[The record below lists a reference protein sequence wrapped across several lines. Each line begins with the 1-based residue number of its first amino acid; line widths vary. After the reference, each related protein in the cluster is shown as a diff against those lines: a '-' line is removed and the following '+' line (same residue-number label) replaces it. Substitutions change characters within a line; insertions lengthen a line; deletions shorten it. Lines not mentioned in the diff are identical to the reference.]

1 MYIYIYM
8 YIYAAYTVSPRAQ
21 SRVSLFCIKI
31 PLF

>member
-1 MYIYIYM
+1 MYI